1 MNTQDDIQ
9 KLQAKYEKMTQTPV
23 PGLVLRLA
31 VPTIISMS
39 VSALYNIADSYFVGH
54 ISTGATAGV
63 GIAFAYQSFIQA
75 IGFFFGSGSGNYL
88 SRSLGARDVR
98 GAEKM
103 AATGFFTSLLT
114 AILVALAGFALL
126 TPLSRA
132 LGATSDVLPETIA
145 YMRFLLLSTPFMV
158 SQMSLNNQ
166 LRMQGNAMFAMF
178 GLVSGAVLN
187 IILDPLFI
195 YSAGMGVSG
204 ASLST
209 AISQFVSWS
218 ILLWG
223 TSLEGNVHIS
233 IRNFAPSR
241 DRYREISAVGLPSL
255 MRQSLGCI
263 STICLN
269 WAAARYAA
277 PGAEASTIA
286 AFAVV
291 ARVMLCAMS
300 VILGFGQGFQP
311 VCGFNWGAQLY
322 GRVRKAYVFTM
333 KTCTIVIL
341 VLSIFGYAFAPQVI
355 SFFRSED
362 PELVRIGAQ
371 VLRWQ
376 CIAFPFI
383 GVTTPTNMLLQ
394 NIRRTVS
401 ATLLSMSRQGIFFYP
416 AILIAPRLWGLEGLQ
431 CTMAI
436 ADTGTFLLSLPFCIC
451 IIRELKMR
459 ESGVFAKKAY
469 SH

>member
-1 MNTQDDIQ
+1 MNPDDDIL
-9 KLQAKYEKMTQTPV
+9 KRQAKYESMTQTPV

-88 SRSLGARDVR
+88 SRALGARDIR

-103 AATGFFTSLLT
+103 AATGFFTALFI
-114 AILVALAGFALL
+114 AIAVAIAGFALL

-132 LGATSDVLPETIA
+132 LGATSDVMPETTA

-178 GLVSGAVLN
+178 GLVTGAVLN

-195 YSAGMGVSG
+195 YAAGMGVSG

-209 AISQFVSWS
+209 AISQFVSWC

-223 TSLEGNVHIS
+223 TSLKGNVHIS

-241 DRYREISAVGLPSL
+241 QRYAEIGAVGLPSL
-255 MRQSLGCI
+255 MRQSLGCV

-269 WAAARYAA
+269 WAAASYAA
-277 PGAEASTIA
+277 PGCEASTIA

-311 VCGFNWGAQLY
+311 VCGFNWGARLY
-322 GRVRKAYVFTM
+322 GRVRRAYVFTM
-333 KTCTIVIL
+333 QACTGVIL
-341 VLSIFGYAFAPQVI
+341 VLSALGYAFAPQVI

-362 PELVRIGAQ
+362 PELVEIGAQ

-376 CIAFPFI
+376 CLAFPFV

-394 NIRRTVS
+394 NIRRTIP

-416 AILIAPRLWGLEGLQ
+416 ALLTAPRLWGLEGLQ

-436 ADTGTFLLSLPFCIC
+436 ADSCTFILSLPFCIG

-459 ESGVFAKKAY
+459 EAGKIL
-469 SH
+469 